1 MKIYVK
7 EEKIKDFYEKESK
20 KLVLISDQ
28 YPHEFISCLGD
39 IMKTHYISFDELMD
53 ILPQDTFFKPTM
65 ECDIQ
70 YWAKYSDYMFIYGLL
85 KGSIKLEDYE
95 DADYID
101 TYHYISQTDRGI
113 MDEKKYT
120 SFTKREYLEQIGKKE
135 KVKKLEK

>member
-1 MKIYVK
+1 MIY
-7 EEKIKDFYEKESK
+7 IYK
-20 KLVLISDQ
+20 K
-28 YPHEFISCLGD
+28 FI
-39 IMKTHYISFDELMD
+39 I
-53 ILPQDTFFKPTM
+53 
-65 ECDIQ
+65 
-70 YWAKYSDYMFIYGLL
+70 YWLLL

-101 TYHYISQTDRGI
+101 TYHYISKTDRGI